1 MGDYIRMKRV
11 FVIICI
17 LITLAN
23 AAYALPK
30 CVGSRSINWNYCVGT
45 YAFTN
50 GDKYVGDFKD
60 GKEHGQGTYTWKN
73 GNKLTGIWKYGY
85 ATGFGTYTKPN
96 GHYYE
101 GEWKNSKSHGHGTE
115 VWENGT
121 KVIGKYSEN
130 ELIYGTYFYFNGD
143 QYTGRIADLSP
154 NGVGIFTQS
163 NGDKYIG
170 EFKDGTFNG
179 HGTYYASGR
188 IPNLGLYKDGLF
200 VRYVTPNLY
209 KKQNRELTVFKN
221 DFIYKPIKTRLAIQ
235 SKLQIL
241 GLYNGTIDGVWGL
254 KTERAVLNYATS
266 KALTKED
273 PYNVYKRILKTH
285 TASDLSGY
293 SDLRLCSKARKTKN
307 GKLVWATRGSD
318 QKYVSE
324 AKRRGLS
331 CGVSTQTAFA
341 NITDNSICW
350 SATYYSDGQTKW
362 RERLELEYAKYV
374 AEAWRRGLSCGVE
387 KTQIA
392 YDDATVCANA
402 IVILNGKKIWGTS
415 SWSQKYVSEAKRRHL
430 SCGIKETQITKVV
443 PTKTCNDDPSL
454 CTTAQLCSKASGYS
468 GGKKSWNTSYSV
480 RKYVDE
486 AKRFGLTCG
495 VKAPTVIQKTC
506 DNDPNLCNV
515 AQLCKKASVSSG
527 GKKVWRSAYSSRR
540 YVTLAKDLGV
550 SCGVKEIVKVEKP
563 KIDKTYKV
571 ASGTGFYVSGTGHV
585 ITNDHVID
593 GCKNI
598 KIQSKGSIVNTR
610 LLGTDTKVDLA
621 LLKADFKP
629 AQYFAISNTPT
640 EELDDIIVAGYPFG
654 DSVSSTIKFT
664 KGVVSSLAGIGDD
677 YSQIQIDAALQPG
690 NSGGPIIDEITGN
703 IVAVAV
709 AKLDYEK
716 IIEDFGAV
724 PENTNFGIKA
734 SAVRNIMRGNNVP
747 SKTPSTK
754 QIRISE
760 LRSLAKEA
768 TVHLTCWMTRAQI
781 EKILEKE
788 KGKVLFKEFT
798 D

>member
-1 MGDYIRMKRV
+1 MGEHKHGKG
-11 FVIICI
+11 
-17 LITLAN
+17 N
-23 AAYALPK
+23 
-30 CVGSRSINWNYCVGT
+30 GQGT
-45 YAFTN
+45 YYYLADN
-50 GDKYVGDFKD
+50 EWKGDKYVGEYKD
-60 GKEHGQGTYTWKN
+60 NKMHGQGTYYWASGSKDVGTFEN
-73 GNKLTGIWKYGY
+73 NKLNGY
-85 ATGFGTYTKPN
+85 A
-96 GHYYE
+96 
-101 GEWKNSKSHGHGTE
+101 
-115 VWENGT
+115 
-121 KVIGKYSEN
+121 I
-130 ELIYGTYFYFNGD
+130 
-143 QYTGRIADLSP
+143 
-154 NGVGIFTQS
+154 
-163 NGDKYIG
+163 
-170 EFKDGTFNG
+170 
-179 HGTYYASGR
+179 TYYADGSIKQEG
-188 IPNLGLYKDGLF
+188 IFKDDKFQYAQKRPSNNTQYFLLK
-200 VRYVTPNLY
+200 N
-209 KKQNRELTVFKN
+209 EFKN
-221 DFIYKPIKTRLAIQ
+221 LPLLERKWIQ
-235 SKLQIL
+235 SVLKAQRLYFGSIDGIWGPNTQKAILAYADSKMLSVSNASMLLELIQTSQKKTCNNDPSLCSEISLCIL
-241 GLYNGTIDGVWGL
+241 GSKYGNKGKRSWQD
-254 KTERAVLNYATS
+254 NSYAF
-266 KALTKED
+266 
-273 PYNVYKRILKTH
+273 
-285 TASDLSGY
+285 
-293 SDLRLCSKARKTKN
+293 
-307 GKLVWATRGSD
+307 
-318 QKYVSE
+318 E

-350 SATYYSDGQTKW
+350 SATYHSGGQTKW
-362 RERLELEYAKYV
+362 RERLVELEYAKYV
-374 AEAWRRGLSCGVE
+374 AEAKRRGLSCGV
-387 KTQIA
+387 
-392 YDDATVCANA
+392 
-402 IVILNGKKIWGTS
+402 
-415 SWSQKYVSEAKRRHL
+415 
-430 SCGIKETQITKVV
+430 KETQITKVV

-734 SAVRNIMRGNNVP
+734 SAVRNIMRGNNVL
-747 SKTPSTK
+747 SKTPNTN